1 MKCLVVHD
9 LFLVHIKQNVKQASS
24 FVTHIKKIKKCYTL
38 ADKTNIENKIAFI

>member
-9 LFLVHIKQNVKQASS
+9 LFLVHIKRNVKQASS
-24 FVTHIKKIKKCYTL
+24 FVTHIKKIKK